1 LKIKF
6 IFKKKKRERERNIM
20 NGWKKLS
27 QPPPKWVKE
36 RVYQTR
42 PKKRSKKMTSR
53 RTKNLPQL
61 LA

>member
-1 LKIKF
+1 
-6 IFKKKKRERERNIM
+6 M

-42 PKKRSKKMTSR
+42 PKKEAR
-53 RTKNLPQL
+53 R
-61 LA
+61 

>member
-1 LKIKF
+1 
-6 IFKKKKRERERNIM
+6 M

-27 QPPPKWVKE
+27 QPPPKWVKA

-42 PKKRSKKMTSR
+42 PKKRSKKMTSS